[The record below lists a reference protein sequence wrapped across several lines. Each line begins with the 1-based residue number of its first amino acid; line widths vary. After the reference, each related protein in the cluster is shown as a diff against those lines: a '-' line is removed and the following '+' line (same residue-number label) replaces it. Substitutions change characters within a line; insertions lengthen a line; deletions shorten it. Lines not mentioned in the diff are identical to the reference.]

1 MFPGKKKYYTIPSV
15 FHFFIYF
22 FAGYIHI
29 GLAQGLQQKDTVR
42 LRLAVPLQDFDEQN
56 IKDAR
61 LAIDMWAKEIM
72 RSVEEK
78 EKLHFAVTSC
88 FLRNKSE
95 KVDYNGHKKYDIL
108 LAYALDFVEL
118 RLEKIWQPIAFTKS
132 TGHFPE
138 EYVVLSRR
146 ENNFKD
152 IMDLRNKKVVFTKY
166 QDNRIIRYWLEYYLQ
181 KQHLSTAKNFF
192 SLTQTIPKAS
202 RAILSVF
209 FKKNDACIVGYNQFL
224 TMVELNPQIG
234 RDLSIVTKSPPF
246 ARGMVCLKKTMDSRV
261 KQIVKRVVLNLP
273 NSVRGK
279 QILSFFSQT
288 GIIPYKSESL
298 DSFREMVKWN
308 QNRR

>member
-1 MFPGKKKYYTIPSV
+1 MLTGKKGYLITPNVVYIL
-15 FHFFIYF
+15 IYF
-22 FAGYIHI
+22 FAGYIHP
-29 GLAQGLQQKDTVR
+29 GVAQGLQQRDTVR

-78 EKLHFAVTSC
+78 EGLHFAVSSC

-95 KVDYNGHKKYDIL
+95 KVDYNGHENYDIL

-118 RLEKIWQPIAFTKS
+118 HLEKIWQPIAFTKS

-138 EYVVLSRR
+138 EYVMLARQ
-146 ENNFKD
+146 ENNFKN
-152 IMDLRNKKVVFTKY
+152 ILDLRNKKVVFNKY
-166 QDNRIIRYWLEYYLQ
+166 QDNRIIRYWLKYFFEKRRLGR
-181 KQHLSTAKNFF
+181 AEDFF
-192 SLTQTIPKAS
+192 SVIQTIPKAS

-209 FKKNDACIVGYNQFL
+209 FKKNDACIVGYNQYL

-234 RDLSIVTKSPPF
+234 RDLSIVTKSPAF
-246 ARGMVCLKKTMDSRV
+246 ARGMVCLKKTMDPKV
-261 KQIVKRVVLNLP
+261 KQIVKNVVLNLP

-288 GIIPYKSESL
+288 DIIPYKSESL
-298 DSFREMVKWN
+298 DSFRQMVKWN
-308 QNRR
+308 QTRR